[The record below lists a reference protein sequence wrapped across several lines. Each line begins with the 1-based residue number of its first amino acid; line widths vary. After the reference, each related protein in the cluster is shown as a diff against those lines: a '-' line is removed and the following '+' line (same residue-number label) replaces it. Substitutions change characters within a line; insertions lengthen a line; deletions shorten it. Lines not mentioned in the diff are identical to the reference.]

1 MKILVI
7 QQKMIGD
14 VLTSSILFEALRK
27 KYPQAELHYMIY
39 PHTQP
44 VIKNNPFI
52 DQLVLYDPGKQGGFS
67 GFFSFLKKIKKQK
80 YDVVIDVYSKIGSG
94 IFSFGSGAKIRI
106 AYRKWYT
113 KFLYTDTFN
122 YKSKAET
129 NAGLAIENRMQLL
142 QGISFDF
149 PSEIRPKIFLDKAEI
164 SEAEEKISKTG
175 IDRDKPLVMLG
186 ILGSS
191 ESKTYPLPF
200 MAKILDDI
208 AAKTEAQLLFNYIPK
223 QKEQV
228 LELFEMCQPQ
238 TQKRIFLDLFGSSLR
253 EFIALTSSCDAL
265 IGNEGGA
272 VNMAK
277 AVNTPTFSI
286 FSPQIK
292 KEDWSIYE
300 DGEQNVSVHLEDFQ
314 PEKFCGLSKKER
326 RKAAANFYQTFTP
339 ELIIPTLDEFL
350 QKNVNHFN
358 RN

>member
-1 MKILVI
+1 
-7 QQKMIGD
+7 MIGD

-27 KYPQAELHYMIY
+27 QYPQAELHYMIY
-39 PHTQP
+39 LHTQP

-52 DQLVLYDPGKQGGFS
+52 DQLVLYDPEKQGGFS
-67 GFFSFLKKIKKQK
+67 GFFSFLKKIRKQQ
-80 YDVVIDVYSKIGSG
+80 YDVVIDVYSKIGSAV
-94 IFSFGSGAKIRI
+94 FSFGSGAKIRS
-106 AYRKWYT
+106 AYHKWYT
-113 KFLYTDTFN
+113 KFLYTHTFN
-122 YKSKAET
+122 YKDKAET
-129 NAGLAIENRMQLL
+129 PAGMAIENRLMLL
-142 QGISFDF
+142 QALSSDF
-149 PSEIRPKIFLDKAEI
+149 PREIKPKIYLSKAEI
-164 SEAEEKISKTG
+164 IEAEEKISKAG

-223 QKEQV
+223 QKKEV

-253 EFIALTSSCDAL
+253 EFIALTSCCDAL

-314 PEKFCGLSKKER
+314 PEKFRGLSKKER
-326 RKAAANFYQTFTP
+326 REMAADSYQAFTP
-339 ELIIPTLDEFL
+339 ELIFPALDEFL
-350 QKNVNHFN
+350 ENNVG
-358 RN
+358 

>member
-44 VIKNNPFI
+44 VIRNNPFI
-52 DQLVLYDPGKQGGFS
+52 DRLVLYDPEKQSGFS
-67 GFFSFLKKIKKQK
+67 GFFSFLKKIRKEK

-94 IFSFGSGAKIRI
+94 IFSFASGAKLRS

-113 KFLYTDTFN
+113 KFLYTHTFS
-122 YKSKAET
+122 YKDKAET
-129 NAGLAIENRMQLL
+129 PAGMAIENRMQLL
-142 QGISFDF
+142 QALSSDF
-149 PSEIRPKIFLDKAEI
+149 PSELRPKIYLDETEISAAEKKI
-164 SEAEEKISKTG
+164 SEAG
-175 IDRDKPLVMLG
+175 IDRQKPLVMLG

-191 ESKTYPLPF
+191 GSKTYPLPY
-200 MAKILDDI
+200 MAQLLDEI
-208 AAKTEAQLLFNYIPK
+208 VAKTEAQLLFNYIPK
-223 QKEQV
+223 QKKEV
-228 LELFEMCQPQ
+228 LELFEMCQAR
-238 TQKRIFLDLFGSSLR
+238 TQKRIFLDLFGNSLR
-253 EFIALTSSCDAL
+253 EFIALTSRCDAL

-277 AVNTPTFSI
+277 AVNIPTFSI

-300 DGEQNVSVHLEDFQ
+300 DSERNVSVHLEDFQ
-314 PEKFCGLSKKER
+314 PEKFKGLSKKER
-326 RKAAANFYQTFTP
+326 RKVAANYYQSFTP
-339 ELIIPTLDEFL
+339 EFIIPALDKFL
-350 QKNVNHFN
+350 KENIG
-358 RN
+358 